1 MLELLVLYTLNT
13 FEKTGYS
20 IKKEITKKFGTFI
33 QPSSGA
39 LHPLLKKLVQKKIID
54 EKKVLTDGGKKLS
67 YFYLNKDS
75 LKHFSKLFIKPLS
88 INPSV
93 CVDEIYSKLAVFK
106 MANKDEQ
113 NDFLDNAI
121 ENLKMF
127 IVDAKNTLEDEYM
140 KFDFY
145 QKTLTKYQIGM
156 FENLLKHVER
166 FKNFGDE
173 CNNK

>member
-1 MLELLVLYTLNT
+1 MLELLVLYTLNSY
-13 FEKTGYS
+13 EKTGYS

-54 EKKVLTDGGKKLS
+54 EKKLLTDGGKKLS

-75 LKHFSKLFIKPLS
+75 LKYFSKLFIKPLS
-88 INPSV
+88 NNPSV
-93 CVDEIYSKLAVFK
+93 CVDEIYAKLAVLK

-113 NDFLDNAI
+113 NDFLENAI

-127 IVDAKNTLEDEYM
+127 IIDAKNTLEDEYI

-145 QKTLTKYQIGM
+145 QKTLIKYQMGV
-156 FENLLKHVER
+156 FEDLLKYVER
-166 FKNFGDE
+166 FKNFDDE

>member
-39 LHPLLKKLVQKKIID
+39 LHPLLQKLVQKKMID

-67 YFYLNKDS
+67 YFYLNKDG
-75 LKHFSKLFIKPLS
+75 LKHFSKLFNKPLS
-88 INPSV
+88 NNPSV
-93 CVDEIYSKLAVFK
+93 CVNEIYAKLACFK
-106 MANKDEQ
+106 MANKEMQ
-113 NDFLDNAI
+113 ENFLENAT

-127 IVDAKNTLEDEYM
+127 IIDAKNTLDDEYIN
-140 KFDFY
+140 FDFY
-145 QKTLTKYQIGM
+145 QKTLIKYQIGI
-156 FENLLKHVER
+156 FEGLLKHVER
-166 FKNFGDE
+166 FKNFDE